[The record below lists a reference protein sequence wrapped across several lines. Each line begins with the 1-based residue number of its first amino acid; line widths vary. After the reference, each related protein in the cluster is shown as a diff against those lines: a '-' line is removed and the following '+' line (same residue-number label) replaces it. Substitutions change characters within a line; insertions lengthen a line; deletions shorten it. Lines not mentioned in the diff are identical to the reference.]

1 MLRNCECIIIIGME
15 SSPTSR
21 RTPQRGAIEA
31 ALQDAGRPLGPCEIL
46 NAARPAAVSL
56 SLATVYRCVRRM
68 LTEHLIVAVH
78 LPGQPPRYELRA
90 AAALHHHHFHC
101 DACNCVFDLEGC
113 PNDLQDLLPRGFR
126 HRAHEIVLYG
136 TCVSCAKSG

>member
-1 MLRNCECIIIIGME
+1 MTM
-15 SSPTSR
+15 
-21 RTPQRGAIEA
+21 RTTQRDAIEA
-31 ALQDAGRPLGPCEIL
+31 ALRHAGRPLGPGEIL
-46 NAARPAAVSL
+46 AAARPAAGSL
-56 SLATVYRCVRRM
+56 SLATVYRSVRRM
-68 LTEHLIVAVH
+68 LNERLIVAVH

-90 AAALHHHHFHC
+90 AAAQHHHHFHC
-101 DACNCVFDLEGC
+101 DGCDRVFDLEGC